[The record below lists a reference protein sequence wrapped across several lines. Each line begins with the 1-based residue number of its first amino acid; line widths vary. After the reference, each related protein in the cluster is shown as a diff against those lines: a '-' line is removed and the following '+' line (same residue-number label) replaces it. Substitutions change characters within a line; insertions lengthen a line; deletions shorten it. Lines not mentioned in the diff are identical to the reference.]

1 MVPGITH
8 PHWLM
13 TMSDYVGDG
22 GPIIGRPAEVLVP
35 EADIAGL
42 LAVRGSAYGS
52 PLINHQR
59 IAELWSAYLRTE
71 IKPEQ
76 AAMMMALLKVARL
89 IQSPDHADSI
99 HDLAGYVEVYRQII
113 NEGQ

>member
-1 MVPGITH
+1 MGLGIT
-8 PHWLM
+8 PQQWPT
-13 TMSDYVGDG
+13 TMSDYIGDG

-59 IAELWSAYLRTE
+59 IADLWSAYLRHD
-71 IKPEQ
+71 IQPEQ

-89 IQSPDHADSI
+89 IQSPEHADSI

-113 NEGQ
+113 NESE

>member
-1 MVPGITH
+1 MGPGIT
-8 PHWLM
+8 PRHWL
-13 TMSDYVGDG
+13 TPMSDYVGDG

-52 PLINHQR
+52 PLVNHQR

-76 AAMMMALLKVARL
+76 AAMMMALVKVARL

-113 NEGQ
+113 NESE